1 MVEYQNI
8 LAAVGMGPE
17 ADWVLEKA
25 RAVAEAKR
33 AKLSMLHVVRRRFGK
48 ETPSTT
54 PEAALEHP
62 DLGFDQGDY
71 RELTALRDGVGA
83 LDGHEVTSLVA
94 FGHPARMIL
103 NAIRERGVD
112 FLVMGSHSRHGI
124 AGYLGSTTD
133 HVAHGVNCDL
143 LVVKTQTEKRH
154 EPNGGGYRKLLV
166 PVDFSAGSRRVI
178 EQAKDWAEHYNAE
191 VTLLHIEEHF
201 PTDRSNE
208 TITPEDQDPAEDLRR
223 RAFVS
228 MTDLAQQVGVLAAQE
243 FQFNPGA
250 AKHPIVETAE
260 RLGADLIVMGSHG
273 VHGVQ
278 RLLGST
284 TDGVLH
290 RAPCDV
296 LLVRVRA

>member
-17 ADWVLEKA
+17 ADWILGKA

-33 AKLSMLHVVRRRFGK
+33 AKLSMLHVIRRRFGK
-48 ETPSTT
+48 EAQSITL
-54 PEAALEHP
+54 EVALEHP

-71 RELTALRDGVGA
+71 RELAALRDGLGA
-83 LDGHEVTSLVA
+83 IDGHGVTSLVA

-112 FLVMGSHSRHGI
+112 FLVMGSHSRHGVV
-124 AGYLGSTTD
+124 GYLGSTTD
-133 HVAHGVNCDL
+133 YVAHGADCDV
-143 LVVKTQTEKRH
+143 LVVKTQAAKRR
-154 EPNGGGYRKLLV
+154 EPKGGYRSLLV
-166 PVDFSAGSRRVI
+166 PVDFSADSSRVV
-178 EQAKDWAEHYNAE
+178 EHAKVWAERYNAQ

-223 RAFVS
+223 RASVS
-228 MTDLAQQVGVLAAQE
+228 MKGLAQQVGVSAVQE

-250 AKHPIVETAE
+250 AKHSIVETAE

-273 VHGVQ
+273 VHGPQ

-296 LLVRVRA
+296 LLVRVRE